1 MHKLGL
7 RGVFVPVVTPFTRD
21 FQVDRQRYLG
31 FCRWLVSQEA
41 GLAAFGTNSEAASLA
56 FYERRELL
64 AYLVENGIDPA
75 RLMPGTGTCSLPE
88 TVALTQQAVAL
99 GCAGVLMLP
108 PFYYK
113 GQSDADLFRYYA
125 SVIDAVGSG
134 RLRIYLYHIPQFTG
148 VPISLPLIER
158 LVQAYPDTVVG
169 IKDSSG
175 DWANTEAMLKAFPDF
190 SVFPASEALLEK
202 ALPMGAAG
210 CISATANVQPG
221 AIAGLI
227 REWSPQR
234 QVQVSALRAIVQA
247 YPMIPALKAIIA
259 HYAGDAGWGCLRP
272 PLGELAT
279 AQVQSLLDKLAECQ
293 FVMPGLAMEV
303 NG

>member
-21 FQVDRQRYLG
+21 FQVDRRRYLG
-31 FCRWLVSQEA
+31 FCRWLISQDA
-41 GLAAFGTNSEAASLA
+41 GLAVFGTNSEAASLA
-56 FYERRELL
+56 FDERRELL
-64 AYLVENGIDPA
+64 PYLVEHGIDPG

-88 TVALTQQAVAL
+88 TIALTQQAVAL

-113 GQSDADLFRYYA
+113 GHSDAELFRYYA
-125 SVIDAVGSG
+125 SVIDAVGSS

-148 VPISLPLIER
+148 VPISLPLIDR

-175 DWANTEAMLKAFPDF
+175 DWSNTEAMLKAYPDF
-190 SVFPASEALLEK
+190 SIFPASEALLEK
-202 ALPMGAAG
+202 ALPLGAAG
-210 CISATANVQPG
+210 CISATANIQPG
-221 AIAGLI
+221 AIARLI
-227 REWSPQR
+227 REWTPQR
-234 QVQVSALRAIVQA
+234 QARVSAVRAIVQA

-259 HYAGDAGWGCLRP
+259 HYADDGGWGSVRP
-272 PLGELAT
+272 PLGELA
-279 AQVQSLLDKLAECQ
+279 AERVQSLLEKLTECQ
-293 FVMPGLAMEV
+293 FAMPGLATEV